1 MKSISSTKITQ
12 ENKIMAGLGFGSVK
26 GSAKKDKADSYKIVD
41 GDNSVRLFGNIL
53 PRYLYWIKGTNN
65 KNLPFECLEFNRA
78 TETFDK
84 GEKDYVKDFYP
95 DLKCGWSYSMM
106 CLDAQNKPM
115 IFNFKKKLF
124 DQIMAN
130 IADLGDPTDPDTGWL
145 LKFNR
150 RKTGPLAINV
160 EYTLQTVKCLNSKG
174 PLTEAEKAAIAE
186 AKTIEELLPR
196 ATPTAQKELL
206 EKLQKGETDNIDE
219 SVEDEL
225 DVK

>member
-1 MKSISSTKITQ
+1 
-12 ENKIMAGLGFGSVK
+12 MAGIGFGTVK

-65 KNLPFECLEFNRA
+65 KNLPFECLEFNRE
-78 TETFDK
+78 TEAFDK
-84 GEKDYVKDFYP
+84 AEKDYVKEFYP
-95 DLKCGWSYSMM
+95 DLKCSWSYSMM
-106 CLDAQNKPM
+106 CLDANNKPM

-130 IADLGDPTDPDTGWL
+130 IEDLGDPTDPDNGWL
-145 LKFNR
+145 LKFSKK
-150 RKTGPLAINV
+150 KTGPLPINV

-174 PLTEAEKAAIAE
+174 PISEAEREAIE
-186 AKTIEELLPR
+186 SSKTIEELLPR
-196 ATPTAQKELL
+196 ATPAAQKELL
-206 EKLQKGETDNIDE
+206 EKLQKGEADTIDE
-219 SVEDEL
+219 SVEEEL